1 VIDTEIERVAEGVSV
16 ELIVLVLVRVEELEE
31 VAL

>member
-1 VIDTEIERVAEGVSV
+1 MIDTEIERVAEGVSV